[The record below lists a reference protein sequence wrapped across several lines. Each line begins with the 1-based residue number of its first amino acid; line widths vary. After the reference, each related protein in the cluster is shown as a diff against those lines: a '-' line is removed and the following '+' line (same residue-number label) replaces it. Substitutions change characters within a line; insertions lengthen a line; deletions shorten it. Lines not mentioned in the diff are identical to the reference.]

1 MVDVAIIGCGVTG
14 AAVAYHLAKKQVSV
28 LILEAENDVSM
39 GTTKA
44 LEMGE
49 IEGAMSSL
57 SIAVAGLMTV
67 VIVPLMSGLI

>member
-39 GTTKA
+39 GTTKPTA
-44 LEMGE
+44 PFCTRATTRSPAPPWPG
-49 IEGAMSSL
+49 
-57 SIAVAGLMTV
+57 
-67 VIVPLMSGLI
+67 